1 MLSEHY
7 KKKRTFID
15 FFANDLTDGKVW
27 FNISEFGRYHDIN
40 GYKLLSILATNT
52 DSKALTTSEQNPQGI
67 NEAEGVLFCRAQ
79 EIKGVKEGQ
88 VIRVDYKEYVISKA
102 NLLQG
107 QVWRIELTRIQE

>member
-7 KKKRTFID
+7 AKKKTFLD
-15 FFANDLTDGKVW
+15 FFAHDLTDGKVW
-27 FNISEFGRYHDIN
+27 YNSGEFARFHDIN
-40 GYKLLSILATNT
+40 GYKLLSILVTNVI
-52 DSKALTTSEQNPQGI
+52 SRSITTPEHDPQGI
-67 NEAEGVLFCRAQ
+67 NEAEGVLFCRSQ

-102 NLLQG
+102 NLLQD